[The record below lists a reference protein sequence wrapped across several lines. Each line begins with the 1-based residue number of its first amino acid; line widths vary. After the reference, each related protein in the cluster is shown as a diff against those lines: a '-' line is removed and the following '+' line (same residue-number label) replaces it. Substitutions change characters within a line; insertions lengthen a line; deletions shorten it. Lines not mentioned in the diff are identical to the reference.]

1 MNNLFTQ
8 NIAEISISYST
19 KVKARDRVQ
28 ITRSGAAF
36 EILKECFPS
45 LEHREYFYMML
56 LDRGNKVL
64 GVHQVSAGGVTGT
77 VVDPKIVF
85 QVALKSNACS
95 IILAHNHPSGGIQPS
110 EADITLTRKLKNAGE
125 FLDITVIDHLIV
137 TEDIY
142 YSFADEG
149 RL

>member
-8 NIAEISISYST
+8 NIAEISVSYST
-19 KVKARDRVQ
+19 KVKAKDRVQ
-28 ITRSGAAF
+28 VTKSLSAF
-36 EILKECFPS
+36 EIFIQCFPS
-45 LEHREYFYMML
+45 LEHREYFYIML

-64 GVHQVSAGGVTGT
+64 GVYQVSAGGVTGT

-85 QVALKSNACS
+85 QVALKANACS
-95 IILAHNHPSGGIQPS
+95 IIMAHNHPSGGIHPS
-110 EADITLTRKLKNAGE
+110 EADISLTRKLKNAGE
-125 FLDITVIDHLIV
+125 FLDITVMDHLII
-137 TEDIY
+137 TDDRY